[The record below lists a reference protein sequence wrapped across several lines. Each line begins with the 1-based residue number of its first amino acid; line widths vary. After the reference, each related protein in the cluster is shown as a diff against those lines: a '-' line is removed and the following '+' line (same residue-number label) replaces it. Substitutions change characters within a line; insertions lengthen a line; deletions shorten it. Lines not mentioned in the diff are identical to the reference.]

1 MKSVSNTRE
10 TNIENQP
17 GSAKKKLE
25 KVFNAD
31 YENCPVRHVL
41 DRFGDKW
48 SILVISLLSCSG
60 KMRFNELSREI
71 GDISQKMLTVTLRS
85 LEADGLIQREYYA
98 EIPPRVEYEL
108 TKMGNTLVPL
118 IQHLATWASE
128 HMDVILKNRAQ
139 YKKANAIN

>member
-10 TNIENQP
+10 TNIDNQP

-25 KVFNAD
+25 KVFNTS

-48 SILVISLLSCSG
+48 SILVISFLSCSG

-85 LEADGLIQREYYA
+85 LEADGLIQRAYYA

-108 TKMGNTLVPL
+108 TKMGKTLVPL
-118 IQHLATWASE
+118 IEHLGTWASE
-128 HMDVILKNRAQ
+128 HMNIILKNRAQ